1 MYDVRAIDVGKRYR
15 IRAGSDEFWALR
27 HASFE
32 VAPGEVFGV
41 IGQNGAGKSTLL
53 KLLSSITAP
62 SEGEIRIRG
71 RIAALIE
78 VGSGFHPELTG
89 RENVFLSGTIL
100 GMRRREIAQ
109 RLDDIIAFSGVGGFI
124 DEPVKRYSS
133 GMYVRLGF
141 AVAAHLEADVLLVDE
156 VLAVGDAEF
165 QARCLRRIQELRDRG
180 TTIIFI
186 SHDLG
191 TVERMCNRA
200 ILLQRGAIVAEGDA
214 RDVVTRYQRSIAE
227 TEIGV
232 PDTVEARDAA
242 VAITALRVSD
252 EQGADRGVTRTGEPV
267 SFELALHVRQ
277 PTSRFV
283 CEVKLFSY
291 DEGRLLFECRTPE
304 EGIDLG
310 AGDQIVRFDAA
321 ALNLLPGAYTLG
333 ANRPGAPHDSR
344 RRLVVRPD
352 DAARRRRTGH
362 RRFVS
367 CALSLVDPS
376 GDWTRRARRS
386 RRSPAFGRGSVHA
399 INDRPKVLVHR
410 CVVLHARFRQH
421 R

>member
-1 MYDVRAIDVGKRYR
+1 MYDVRCIDLGKRYR
-15 IRAGSDEFWALR
+15 IRAESDEFWALR
-27 HASFE
+27 HASFD
-32 VAPGEVFGV
+32 VAAGEVFGV

-62 SEGEIRIRG
+62 TEGEIRIRG

-109 RLDDIIAFSGVGGFI
+109 RLDDIVAFSGVGNFI

-200 ILLQRGAIVAEGDA
+200 ILLRRGAIVAEGGA

-227 TEIGV
+227 SEIGV
-232 PDTVEARDAA
+232 PNTVEARDAA
-242 VAITALRVSD
+242 VAIAGLRVCD
-252 EQGADRGVTRTGEPV
+252 ERGADRGVAKTGESM
-267 SFELALHVRQ
+267 SFELALNVRQ
-277 PTSRFV
+277 ATTRVV
-283 CEVKLFSY
+283 CEVKLYSY

-304 EGIDLG
+304 EGIELG
-310 AGDQIVRFDAA
+310 AGAQIVRFDAA

-333 ANRPGAPHDSR
+333 AIVREPGAIPALDWWFGRTTLHVDAGPDTGGVFHVPYRWS
-344 RRLVVRPD
+344 VRP
-352 DAARRRRTGH
+352 ATG
-362 RRFVS
+362 RGEV
-367 CALSLVDPS
+367 VDPPRS
-376 GDWTRRARRS
+376 GAGLSTR
-386 RRSPAFGRGSVHA
+386 
-399 INDRPKVLVHR
+399 
-410 CVVLHARFRQH
+410 
-421 R
+421 

>member
-1 MYDVRAIDVGKRYR
+1 MYDVRAVDVGKRYR

-27 HASFE
+27 HASFD
-32 VAPGEVFGV
+32 VAPGELFGV

-109 RLDDIIAFSGVGGFI
+109 RLDDIVAFSGVGGFI

-200 ILLQRGAIVAEGDA
+200 ILLRRGAIVAEGDA

-232 PDTVEARDAA
+232 PDTVEARDSA
-242 VAITALRVSD
+242 VAITGLRVTD

-267 SFELALHVRQ
+267 SFELALNVRQ
-277 PTSRFV
+277 PTSRIV
-283 CEVKLFSY
+283 CEVKLYSY

-304 EGIDLG
+304 EGVDLG
-310 AGDQIVRFDAA
+310 AGDQIIRFDAA

-333 ANRPGAPHDSR
+333 AIVREPRATRAVDWWFGRTTLHVDDGPGTAGLFHVPYRWS
-344 RRLVVRPD
+344 VRPAIGR
-352 DAARRRRTGH
+352 DARSE
-362 RRFVS
+362 V
-367 CALSLVDPS
+367 VDPPLS
-376 GDWTRRARRS
+376 GAGLSTR
-386 RRSPAFGRGSVHA
+386 
-399 INDRPKVLVHR
+399 
-410 CVVLHARFRQH
+410 
-421 R
+421 